1 MIRIIV
7 EFTKVIILIIIGLL
21 MNSCAKFESNFQNV
35 NGNGNVVTVNRTI
48 TEPFTAIKAKTGL
61 EVIIKQGEDKKV
73 VIEADDNLQDH
84 IFTEVKDGTLEVYV
98 DANIRK
104 SSAKKVYIT
113 LPVLTGLSSSSGA
126 SVSSAN
132 TFKCTS
138 VGFDSSSGSSLTFSV
153 EAEKIDCESSSGST
167 MTLSGRTVSLDTDSS
182 SGSSMNLKNLVAQ
195 NIDAESSSG
204 SSTTVNPT
212 ESLKAEAS
220 SGSSINYVTKP
231 KSISTDRSSGG
242 SVSFQ

>member
-7 EFTKVIILIIIGLL
+7 EFTKVIILVIVGLL
-21 MNSCAKFESNFQNV
+21 MNSCAKFESNFQTLS
-35 NGNGNVVTVNRTI
+35 GNGNVVTENRTI
-48 TEPFTAIKAKTGL
+48 TGDFTEIKAKTGL
-61 EVIIKQGEDKKV
+61 EVYLKQGNTKEIIV
-73 VIEADDNLQDH
+73 EADENLQDH
-84 IFTEVKDGTLEVYV
+84 IFTEVNDGTLEVYV
-98 DANIRK
+98 DGNIRK

-113 LPVLTGLSSSSGA
+113 LPELTSLASSSGA
-126 SVSSAN
+126 NVSSAN
-132 TFKCTS
+132 TFKCQS
-138 VGFDSSSGSSLTFSV
+138 VDFDSSSGSSLTFSV

-231 KSISTDRSSGG
+231 KNISTDKSSGG